1 MKRKKQ
7 KKWLPI
13 AKIVLRT
20 LMAFTKSSFCIQ
32 YYSAGAIRHNSNGN
46 TILEPYTIILK
57 FKLDILSSFLI

>member
-1 MKRKKQ
+1 
-7 KKWLPI
+7 
-13 AKIVLRT
+13 
-20 LMAFTKSSFCIQ
+20 MAFTKSSFCIQ